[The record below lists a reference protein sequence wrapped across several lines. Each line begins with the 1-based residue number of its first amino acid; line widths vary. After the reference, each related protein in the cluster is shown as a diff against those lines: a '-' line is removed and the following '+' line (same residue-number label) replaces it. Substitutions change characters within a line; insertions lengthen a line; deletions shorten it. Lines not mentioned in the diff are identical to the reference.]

1 MSAATALDRRHRVLD
16 RLDEHAVVPVR
27 RRDQHV
33 ERQSVRVD
41 EQMVLAAG
49 LTPVGRVRAGQL
61 NPFRPGR

>member
-1 MSAATALDRRHRVLD
+1 
-16 RLDEHAVVPVR
+16 VPVR